1 MNIARNNQSRQTAR
15 PPRCIRGCSGFLFG
29 NHSSMYLQLW
39 AIALLVLTPAVAVGQ
54 LGQAPMQND
63 GLVDRAAQG
72 IGTLNAGGAGRMY
85 YGVNG
90 ADRGLG
96 YRGSYMTL
104 GGYFPALE
112 DDYGGL
118 WAADTRGHLSNYGGF
133 FSNVGVVRKQLLNG
147 GSLLGFGVFWDYDG
161 DQNQYEDQIIGDIDH
176 LIFSGGRSYNQV
188 GVSGELL
195 TDWGN
200 IRSNGYIPV
209 GSTGESTGKYVSR
222 RILCMQGINAALG
235 GADFE
240 LGAYLPGLS
249 DWAGVINVGG
259 YAYGNT
265 RYQLDTGADLVPW
278 FGGVYT
284 RLDMTFAD
292 NWDFSLQYNNDSYF
306 DSTGFARLTYRLG
319 GSRRRNVPDQ
329 MEQPMM
335 RNEHIVRAHQNA
347 MVCINPITGQPWRII
362 HVDNETT
369 SPATGNGSIVNPVAS
384 LGGTDIPAGGGN
396 PTAETIATDPYD
408 IIFVHSS
415 SIAYNNTPAGT
426 EPPGAGSTLTPAV
439 PSNLNMFTLQNSDQY
454 LVGEG
459 SSLRVPTTDGSILV
473 STTVNPALYPTLSP
487 DPNNAAVLIPPVIPA
502 TITGPVPPGQLPLT
516 GGTIDGFNV
525 TASGTG
531 IHAAADS
538 GLVTLGD
545 LNILGGQI
553 GLLVEGNARY
563 DVLEGVTFSN
573 QNGQGLKNNGD
584 GRIRLTGSTFT
595 DISGTA
601 IETNGGSVEAN
612 QIAISNTQGDGI
624 IVGGDDTTQFTMN
637 SSTVIGSR
645 NAGIMDAGD
654 GSLAITGS
662 SIDGSGEVGFRTKIG
677 ANGSASFFST
687 SIDGDDPTT
696 ATVVE
701 QSSIAGVE
709 MQGDTAVSMGL
720 LTTTD
725 SLLDNSISSGNLI
738 TNAEDGVRVT
748 GNGQFSMNTGLITN
762 IVATGIELSP
772 TTPATAID
780 ASATLDSVIISAI
793 GDVGIRSI
801 GGGSNGGGGVSLIS
815 SRISTVGDTTA
826 GTGRGIDARN
836 VGDFG
841 SGASILVQDS
851 AIQNIGELGIFVS
864 DSNLRVESSQI
875 ISTGDFGIES
885 NAASTTFINQ
895 SRINGVGVGIQAVAG
910 SNAADAISFG
920 PAPLGAANQRNRIT
934 IRNNRIAADSNG
946 INLQGAIT
954 STAGATATDPATI
967 DTQSILE
974 GDIRG
979 NQIDATTPITLVTQN
994 GIVGPSETTTTTTTG
1009 APPVTTTVTTPA
1021 QPPQVTG
1028 GLITAD
1034 GRPQGLIITANSRTD
1049 LQNLNNGAAVTETP
1063 TPNTPEDVTTSVDYN
1078 IFNVVTPPPPAP
1090 AP

>member
-1 MNIARNNQSRQTAR
+1 MNIARNKQSRQTAR

-29 NHSSMYLQLW
+29 NHSSRYLQLW

-72 IGTLNAGGAGRMY
+72 IGNLNAGGAGRMY

-133 FSNVGVVRKQLLNG
+133 FSNIGVVRKQLLNG

-249 DWAGVINVGG
+249 DWAGVINIGG

-265 RYQLDTGADLVPW
+265 RYQLDNGADLVPW

-347 MVCINPITGQPWRII
+347 MVCINPITGLPWRII

-384 LGGTDIPAGGGN
+384 LGGTDIPIGGGN
-396 PTAETIATDPYD
+396 PTAETVATEPYD

-415 SIAYNNTPAGT
+415 SIPYTNTPAT
-426 EPPGAGSTLTPAV
+426 SEPPSVYPILDPTILT
-439 PSNLNMFTLQNSDQY
+439 NLNMFTLQNSNQY

-459 SSLRVPTTDGSILV
+459 SSLRVPTMEGSILV
-473 STTVNPALYPTLSP
+473 STTVNPTLYPTLTP
-487 DPNNAAVLIPPVIPA
+487 NPNNSAVFIPPAIPA
-502 TITGPVPPGQLPLT
+502 TAVAPPAVSPPLT
-516 GGTIDGFNV
+516 GGTIDGFNI
-525 TASGTG
+525 TASGIG

-545 LNILGGQI
+545 LNIVGGQT
-553 GLLVEGNARY
+553 GLLVDGNARY
-563 DVLEGVTFSN
+563 DVLEGVAFSN
-573 QNGQGLKNNGD
+573 QNGTGLENNGN

-595 DISGTA
+595 DIRGSA
-601 IETNGGSVEAN
+601 IETNSGVVEAD
-612 QIAISNTQGDGI
+612 QITISNTEGNGI
-624 IVGGDDTTQFTMN
+624 LVGGGNTTLLTMN
-637 SSTVIGSR
+637 SSTVTGSSQ
-645 NAGIMDAGD
+645 AGIVDAGE
-654 GSLAITGS
+654 GSLAINGS
-662 SIDGSGEVGFRTKIG
+662 SIKGSGEVGFRTRIG
-677 ANGSASFFST
+677 ANGSAIFNST
-687 SIDGDDPTT
+687 TIDGDDPNTPIT
-696 ATVVE
+696 E
-701 QSSIAGVE
+701 QSSIAGVQ
-709 MQGDTAVSMGL
+709 MQGDTAVSMGV
-720 LTTTD
+720 LTSTSTLSNNSLTD
-725 SLLDNSISSGNLI
+725 GNVI
-738 TNAEDGVRVT
+738 TNALDGVLVT
-748 GNGQFSMNTGLITN
+748 GKGQFSMTTGLITN
-762 IVATGIELSP
+762 ITSTGIELNPANP
-772 TTPATAID
+772 TQASHG
-780 ASATLDSVIISAI
+780 SATLDSVIISAI
-793 GDVGIRSI
+793 GEFGIQTI
-801 GGGSNGGGGVSLIS
+801 GGGSAGGGGVSLIS

-864 DSNLRVESSQI
+864 DSNLRVENSQI

-885 NAASTTFINQ
+885 NAASTTFINR

-994 GIVGPSETTTTTTTG
+994 GIVGPAETTTTTTTG